1 MIGRNRTLPSAGRL
15 FGRYTLQRPLSS
27 PRPPCLATA
36 APCFGHRQ
44 RGCSLNR
51 PTHVRPLANT
61 PPVTWTRMRTRARML
76 TNFGGRSTEYVPLS
90 LLRTRSMYISYV
102 PRSRGHF
109 GGRSMYISYRTGR
122 RRAVAGNGGAVAGNG
137 RAVGAPC
144 AVAGSAD
151 SAHQHR
157 LIQQEAV
164 AIFGLVVLWCRGAFW
179 FLGLQRCCCDSAP
192 RRGGVCFRVVWC
204 ER

>member
-1 MIGRNRTLPSAGRL
+1 MISRNRTAPSAGRL

-109 GGRSMYISYRTGR
+109 GGRSMYISYVPGAGGMSQGTG
-122 RRAVAGNGGAVAGNG
+122 ALSQGT
-137 RAVGAPC
+137 GAPSQ
-144 AVAGSAD
+144 AVSYTHLTLPTIC
-151 SAHQHR
+151 S
-157 LIQQEAV
+157 V
-164 AIFGLVVLWCRGAFW
+164 
-179 FLGLQRCCCDSAP
+179 
-192 RRGGVCFRVVWC
+192 
-204 ER
+204 